1 MQFHKI
7 NYHPEANSHTK
18 NKIKFEL
25 DLYNSATQSYIQK
38 ETDID
43 TLNIARKA
51 DWASKAPKADKFNV
65 E

>member
-51 DWASKAPKADKFNV
+51 D
-65 E
+65 